1 MFISQVMLSCWCLI
15 WCTLARC
22 STGAP
27 DTTTS
32 SSPTSGA
39 RDTSGLKKTSRWRQQ
54 SFLIQPLRWKY
65 YWNHKKLRLQSE
77 FGEKETPGR
86 NDNWGWCR
94 CHNNNRDHHNNGD
107 SNNNSGATPV
117 LPALLDGP
125 ECELLFLQMI
135 DDKQL
140 DFAFRV
146 LCTSSDLIWRSKA
159 LTLLSFQFMTR

>member
-1 MFISQVMLSCWCLI
+1 MLSWWCLI

-65 YWNHKKLRLQSE
+65 YWNHKKYDFFQNQSSERRRRQAETTTEADATTTTTETITTTEIPTTTAEPLPYSLHYLMVPSVSYYNCWEWQMFWFCFQSVVYLIRPNLKVEGSYPFIIPVYDQVIAILR
-77 FGEKETPGR
+77 
-86 NDNWGWCR
+86 
-94 CHNNNRDHHNNGD
+94 
-107 SNNNSGATPV
+107 
-117 LPALLDGP
+117 
-125 ECELLFLQMI
+125 M
-135 DDKQL
+135 
-140 DFAFRV
+140 
-146 LCTSSDLIWRSKA
+146 
-159 LTLLSFQFMTR
+159 

>member
-1 MFISQVMLSCWCLI
+1 MLNWWCLI

-65 YWNHKKLRLQSE
+65 YWNHKKIMIFFSIRVRREGDARQKRQLRLMPQQQQRPSQPRR
-77 FGEKETPGR
+77 FQQQQRSHSRTPCTTWWSR
-86 NDNWGWCR
+86 VWVIIIAENDKC
-94 CHNNNRDHHNNGD
+94 
-107 SNNNSGATPV
+107 
-117 LPALLDGP
+117 
-125 ECELLFLQMI
+125 F
-135 DDKQL
+135 

-146 LCTSSDLIWRSKA
+146 LFTSSDLIWRSKA